1 MQPVPP
7 HTRILTALLCRGTL
21 DYMAMLNGGAA
32 PAEPQSGVWD
42 RDDAAGGEDTP
53 RRKSIWDK

>member
-1 MQPVPP
+1 
-7 HTRILTALLCRGTL
+7 LTALLCRGTL